1 MITISD
7 INTIVNEALYMVIK
21 MSLPILLTSMIIGLV
36 ISIFQTVTSIQEQ
49 TLTFV
54 PKVIGVFAMI
64 MLIGNWMLTELS
76 GFIVTIWSDFSKY
89 VRQEPDIARVR
100 ILNEAG
106 IFAFEKQVSL
116 MKINKK
122 YT

>member
-1 MITISD
+1 MITLED
-7 INTIVNEALYMVIK
+7 INLIVRSALFLVIK

-54 PKVIGVFAMI
+54 PKVLGVFLMI

-76 GFIVTIWSDFSKY
+76 GYIIQLWSSFSQY
-89 VRQEPDIARVR
+89 VR
-100 ILNEAG
+100 
-106 IFAFEKQVSL
+106 
-116 MKINKK
+116 
-122 YT
+122 

>member
-36 ISIFQTVTSIQEQ
+36 ISIFQTVTSIQDQ

-54 PKVIGVFAMI
+54 PKIILTFIALMV
-64 MLIGNWMLTELS
+64 LGNWMLTELS
-76 GFIVTIWSDFSKY
+76 TYVVNMWSNFSLY
-89 VRQEPDIARVR
+89 IH
-100 ILNEAG
+100 
-106 IFAFEKQVSL
+106 
-116 MKINKK
+116 
-122 YT
+122 